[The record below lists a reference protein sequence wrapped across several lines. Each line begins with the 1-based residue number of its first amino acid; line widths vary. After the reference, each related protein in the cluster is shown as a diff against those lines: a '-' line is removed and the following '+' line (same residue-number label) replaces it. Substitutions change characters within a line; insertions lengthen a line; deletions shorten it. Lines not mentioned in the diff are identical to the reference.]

1 MAAMGCLPPHDA
13 ELPLGLYWPGKAAAF
28 AAAAPAAT
36 LLGPARPLVPGG
48 STPDERGHRI
58 LIGDNLAALQH
69 LRATAAASFHLI
81 YIDPPYNQG
90 VDYLYRDGVGT
101 GKRRREAWLDM
112 MAPRLLL
119 SRELLRRDG
128 VLFLSIGDEELA
140 TLRLLGEEIFG
151 PRHFVA
157 CVPRITK
164 RSSNKGRHFA
174 PSKDYLLVFAR
185 HRPALP
191 PFHAPADPQH
201 ERRFRGIDQRG
212 RFATV
217 ALFQH
222 ALDPRPN
229 QRYWIRCPDGSFAIP
244 PGPSLPGRV
253 ADGEQV
259 LPQTPADR
267 CWRWSVATYLQQRE
281 LLVFRESK
289 KSPLRAPDGS
299 RSRWSIHTKYYLE
312 DRQRQGRR
320 PRDFL
325 DGLTNDQG
333 TAELRALG
341 LDDCFPFAKPTALV
355 QRLLQWRHEPAA
367 QVLDCFAGSGTTAA
381 AVLAQNAADGGN
393 RRFVLVQ
400 EAAPTGRTDFPT
412 IADLT
417 LERVRRELAQR
428 GNPDAAVAV
437 HEVSFDAG
445 VEEPRVARG
454 AP

>member
-1 MAAMGCLPPHDA
+1 MVAMDCLPPPDA
-13 ELPLGLYWPGKAAAF
+13 ELPFGLHWPGKAAAF
-28 AAAAPAAT
+28 ATAAPAAT
-36 LLGPARPLVPGG
+36 QLGPARPLL
-48 STPDERGHRI
+48 PDATIQNETAHQI
-58 LIGDNLAALQH
+58 LVGDNLAALQH
-69 LRATAAASFHLI
+69 LRTTAPASFHLI

-90 VDYLYRDGVGT
+90 VDYLYCDSFGS

-151 PRHFVA
+151 AQHFVA

-164 RSSNKGRHFA
+164 RSSNKGRHFT

-185 HRPALP
+185 HRPSLP
-191 PFHAPADPQH
+191 PFHAPPDPAH
-201 ERRFRGIDQRG
+201 ERRFRGRDERG

-217 ALFQH
+217 ALYQH

-229 QRYWIRCPDGSFAIP
+229 QRYWIRCPDGSYAIP
-244 PGPSLPGRV
+244 PGPSLPERI

-259 LPQTPADR
+259 PPQGPADR
-267 CWRWSVATYLQQRE
+267 CWRWSAATYLQQRE
-281 LLVFRESK
+281 LLVFRESQ
-289 KSPLRAPDGS
+289 KSPLRTPEGTQ
-299 RSRWSIHTKYYLE
+299 SRWNIHTKYYLE
-312 DRQRQGRR
+312 DRRRRGHR

-341 LDDCFPFAKPTALV
+341 LDDCFPFAKPVALV

-367 QVLDCFAGSGTTAA
+367 QVLDFFAGSGTTAA
-381 AVLAQNAADGGN
+381 AVLAQNAADGGC

-400 EAAPTGRTDFPT
+400 EAAPTGRMDFPT
-412 IADLT
+412 IAELT
-417 LERVRRELAQR
+417 LERVRRELARR
-428 GNPDAAVAV
+428 GEPRAAVAV
-437 HEVSFDAG
+437 HDA
-445 VEEPRVARG
+445 EFC
-454 AP
+454 

>member
-13 ELPLGLYWPGKAAAF
+13 EPPLGLYWPGKAAAF

-48 STPDERGHRI
+48 STPDDRGHRI

-69 LRATAAASFHLI
+69 LRTTAAASFHLI

-90 VDYLYRDGVGT
+90 VDYLYRDGKGT
-101 GKRRREAWLDM
+101 GKHRREAWLDM

-151 PRHFVA
+151 SRHFVA

-191 PFHAPADPQH
+191 PFHEVLNPSR
-201 ERRFRGIDQRG
+201 ERRFRHTDARG
-212 RFATV
+212 RYATV
-217 ALFQH
+217 ALYQH

-229 QRYWIRCPDGSFAIP
+229 QRYWIRCPDGSYAIP
-244 PGPSLPGRV
+244 PGPSLPDRV
-253 ADGEQV
+253 ADGAPV
-259 LPQTPADR
+259 LPQGPADR
-267 CWRWSVATYLQQRE
+267 CWRWTAATYLRQRE
-281 LLVFRESK
+281 LLVFRESG
-289 KSPLRAPDGS
+289 KSPLRTPDGTI
-299 RSRWSIHTKYYLE
+299 SRWNVHTKYYLS
-312 DRQRQGRR
+312 DRRQHGHR

-325 DGLTNDQG
+325 DGMTNDQG

-355 QRLLQWRHEPAA
+355 QRLLQWRNEPTA
-367 QVLDCFAGSGTTAA
+367 QVLDFFAGSGTTAA
-381 AVLAQNAADGGN
+381 AVLAQNAADGGS

-417 LERVRRELAQR
+417 LERVRRELLRRAE
-428 GNPDAAVAV
+428 PATAVTV
-437 HEVSFDAG
+437 NDVVLG
-445 VEEPRVARG
+445 
-454 AP
+454 